1 MAVLAMMPERRSSHD
16 AQSPLHCSQDND
28 AVKAGLSRY
37 IKKKKL
43 ERIDTYV
50 APLLAARD
58 QLVRV
63 GRVMRECG
71 CHFVPAGGCT
81 WLRSWLLLPCVVE
94 EWLQRTLLYKRVAES
109 HGFARC
115 YPLGWFAWSATS

>member
-1 MAVLAMMPERRSSHD
+1 MVCIVTNLRPAKHHGRWLFPRRSPTDDDPCTS
-16 AQSPLHCSQDND
+16 QKCPLHCSQDND

-63 GRVMRECG
+63 GRVMRE
-71 CHFVPAGGCT
+71 
-81 WLRSWLLLPCVVE
+81 
-94 EWLQRTLLYKRVAES
+94 
-109 HGFARC
+109 
-115 YPLGWFAWSATS
+115 